1 MSTRFRQLYQRTAQK
16 FCDDI
21 GAANPN
27 AVASGFLRFRRNLM
41 SLDQMVKE
49 MGEQPSLCLPH
60 QCEFLSDTWLARARE
75 HLQDAV
81 ARRNGLPA
89 FSISERFVNAPEHLQ
104 FPDNVA
110 AWSVKFDGS
119 KLSIGREPLPEPD
132 VSVEGQY
139 QAGLASAQIVGALS
153 GKFMA
158 EGLREMRHWYGA
170 EAIGMRGRISDPQ
183 VAELIG
189 LFHDHMARMTVE
201 NPDIDHR
208 ASALGVDRHVREV
221 EEHGYTVIEQAI
233 SPDFA
238 DEVRLATL
246 RALLPH
252 NAHQLQWMLY
262 HGSEFERL
270 VQNAPLMTLMDA
282 SLGRGAVIA
291 SISSIR
297 RGPGRGSIPLHND
310 YSMVPE
316 PYPEFAMTGVGVWAL
331 EDWTEAS
338 GPTWIVPGSHRERRA
353 PRKGE
358 GLDRGIAIEMPKGS
372 VVYFT
377 HGVWHWQ
384 GDRTEPGERVT
395 IHSHFNRGI
404 LRGLEP
410 KKIDPQMI
418 HRNPPRLGE
427 MLGED
432 DWFDKLNAS
441 GRDYVRAGHMARLQ
455 DFTEKKKAALL
466 AG

>member
-1 MSTRFRQLYQRTAQK
+1 
-16 FCDDI
+16 
-21 GAANPN
+21 
-27 AVASGFLRFRRNLM
+27 M

-49 MGEQPSLCLPH
+49 MGRQASLCLPH
-60 QCEFLSDTWLARARE
+60 QCEFLSDTWLEGARE

-81 ARRNGLPA
+81 AVRNGLPA
-89 FSISERFVNAPEHLQ
+89 FSISERFVNAPGHLQ
-104 FPDNVA
+104 FPDNVVE
-110 AWSVKFDGS
+110 WSVAFDGT
-119 KLSIGREPLPEPD
+119 KLSIGRELLAEPD
-132 VSVEGQY
+132 VYVEGEY
-139 QAGLASAQIVGALS
+139 QAGLMSAQIVGGLS
-153 GKFMA
+153 SKVMA
-158 EGLREMRHWYGA
+158 EGSREMRHLFGT
-170 EAIGMRGRISDPQ
+170 EAMKVRGRISDPQ
-183 VAELIG
+183 VAELVG

-201 NPDIDHR
+201 NPDIHHR
-208 ASALGVDRHVREV
+208 ARALGVDRHVREV
-221 EEHGYTVIEQAI
+221 EEQGYTVIEHAI
-233 SPDFA
+233 SPEFA

-297 RGPGRGSIPLHND
+297 RGPGPGSIPLHND

-316 PYPEFAMTGVGVWAL
+316 PYPSFAMTGVGVWAL
-331 EDWTEAS
+331 EDWIEAS
-338 GPTWIVPGSHRERRA
+338 GPTWIVPGSHKERRA
-353 PRKGE
+353 PHKGE
-358 GLDRGIAIEMPKGS
+358 GMDRGIAIEMPKGS

-384 GDRTEPGERVT
+384 GDREEPGERVT

-441 GRDYVRAGHMARLQ
+441 GRDYLRAGHMARLQ
-455 DFTEKKKAALL
+455 AFTDKKKAALL
-466 AG
+466 AE